1 MGKVVVKDREPI
13 ELRTSVVDKM
23 ISAIS
28 PRWGLRRF
36 AARLQEAN
44 AMRFAADVGY
54 VGGGYTRKSMQ
65 EWTPY
70 AGSADDEFLGQQHTV
85 RARTRDL
92 ARNAP
97 VATGASNTSVTNV
110 VGTGLRLHS
119 RIDAE
124 YLGLTEEQAKEK
136 QKELERIWKVVRNDL
151 DFEGDIS
158 MVDMQAMV
166 FRGTFESGDILVIRR
181 RDLRAG
187 NIIPLKVQ
195 LVEADRISNPDY
207 QSDTEEIAG
216 GVETSAR
223 GVTRAYHVAD
233 RHPTDLLQRGQTRW
247 TRIPKVGRG
256 GVHLSRLIY
265 DKRRP
270 GQRRGVPSL
279 APVIEPLKQLSRL
292 TDYELTASVVSS
304 LFTVFVKS
312 EQPASGGLPDTFEGA
327 ENEEIP
333 SKTGD
338 VFLNPGS
345 VVDLRPGED
354 IITANP
360 NRPNNAFEPF
370 FQAIVQQIGMAL
382 EIPFEMLMHR
392 YNNSYS
398 AARAAFLD
406 AWKFFRH
413 RRAWLGSSFC
423 SLVYE
428 WVLMDAVL
436 EGIVDLP
443 GFLVDPMAKVAWL
456 GADWV
461 GDSPGA
467 INEGDAVAAAIARV
481 DAGFSTRA
489 QETAELTGRDW
500 DDVQTQRATEK
511 RRLDQDDM
519 PFMADPSK
527 EKGEA
532 VTDAGGGGG
541 MMEEEETESTE
552 EEEAAA

>member
-1 MGKVVVKDREPI
+1 VGKVVVRDREAI
-13 ELRTSVVDKM
+13 EIKTSIVDKM

-28 PRWGLRRF
+28 PKWGVRRF
-36 AARLQEAN
+36 ASRLQEAN
-44 AMRFAADVGY
+44 AMRFAANVGY
-54 VGGGYTRKSMQ
+54 VGGRYDRKSMQ
-65 EWTPY
+65 EWSPY
-70 AGSADDEFLGQQHTV
+70 SGSADDEFLGQQYTV

-119 RIDAE
+119 RIDAD
-124 YLGLTEEQAKEK
+124 YLGLSEDEAKEK
-136 QKELERIWKVVRNDL
+136 QKELERIWKVARNEL

-166 FRGTFESGDILVIRR
+166 FRATFESGDILVIRR
-181 RDLRAG
+181 RDLRPG
-187 NIIPLKVQ
+187 NVIPLKVQ
-195 LVEADRISNPDY
+195 LVEADRISNPEY

-223 GVTRAYHVAD
+223 GVTRAYFVAD

-256 GVHLSRLIY
+256 GIHLSRLIY

-270 GQRRGVPSL
+270 GQRRGVPAL

-312 EQPASGGLPDTFEGA
+312 EQPATGGLPASFEGA

-333 SKTGD
+333 SKAGD
-338 VFLNPGS
+338 IFLNPGS
-345 VVDLRPGED
+345 IVDLRPGED
-354 IITANP
+354 IITADP

-382 EIPFEMLMHR
+382 EIPYEMLMHR

-413 RRAWLGSSFC
+413 RRAWLGNTFC
-423 SLVYE
+423 NLVYE
-428 WVLMDAVL
+428 WVLMDALL
-436 EGIVDLP
+436 EGVIDLP
-443 GFLVDPMAKVAWL
+443 GFLTDPMAKMAWL

-461 GDSPGA
+461 GDAPGA

-481 DAGFSTRA
+481 DAGFSTRS

-500 DDVQTQRATEK
+500 DDVQTQRAREK
-511 RRLDQDDM
+511 RRLDDDEM
-519 PFMADPSK
+519 PFMADPAK

-532 VTDAGGGGG
+532 VTDTG
-541 MMEEEETESTE
+541 EEDGNGNEDAEPTE